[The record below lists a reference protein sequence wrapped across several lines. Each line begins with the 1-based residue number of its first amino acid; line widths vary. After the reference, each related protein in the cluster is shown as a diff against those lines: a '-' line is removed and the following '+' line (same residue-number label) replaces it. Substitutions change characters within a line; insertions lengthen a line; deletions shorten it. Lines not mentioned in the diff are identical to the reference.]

1 MKNIYA
7 LLLIA
12 FVTSAVFAQ
21 QSSGAIRADI
31 EKDKKAFIISELEL
45 SDSESEVFWKVY
57 EAYEKESK
65 VLQVKQRQIKKALKN
80 SEVLSADEQYKLTEQ
95 YLTIEKQRAEIK
107 LKYLKLFSAKIGKKK
122 AAAVFKAEDDFKRL
136 LFKKIKKL
144 PPPPP
149 SPPE

>member
-80 SEVLSADEQYKLTEQ
+80 SEVLSADEQYKLT
-95 YLTIEKQRAEIK
+95 
-107 LKYLKLFSAKIGKKK
+107 
-122 AAAVFKAEDDFKRL
+122 
-136 LFKKIKKL
+136 
-144 PPPPP
+144 
-149 SPPE
+149 

>member
-80 SEVLSADEQYKLTEQ
+80 SEVLSAD
-95 YLTIEKQRAEIK
+95 
-107 LKYLKLFSAKIGKKK
+107 
-122 AAAVFKAEDDFKRL
+122 
-136 LFKKIKKL
+136 
-144 PPPPP
+144 
-149 SPPE
+149 